1 MLYDVLL
8 CFFLTL
14 SPPSLSQMAFVSACA
29 ALPRGGESFDLLQC
43 SGHGSVFYLRGL
55 YGTCDMQ
62 IRGSSILNHN
72 QVEAPFCRLL
82 GSPWTERPQAPVYGI
97 MVKARFAVLFNQ

>member
-72 QVEAPFCRLL
+72 QVEAPTGGTEAFRSQPRNLYPNAGLL
-82 GSPWTERPQAPVYGI
+82 EA
-97 MVKARFAVLFNQ
+97 